1 MVLRSLLWCSGGLL
15 KIEDILPFFPDFVT
29 IDKFQGPI
37 QHSLEVYNKQ
47 IENLKVQMDEA
58 TDIADAL
65 RQDIKMLEC
74 RTAVV
79 NLDEPCCH
87 CGASLGESAKV
98 SGLPRGG
105 SLPPYFVFP
114 SGLVFHGVCL
124 CKEVL
129 ELVGPRKKTKILQL
143 MQELS
148 EVCKE

>member
-1 MVLRSLLWCSGGLL
+1 MTVCLCLFTGGLL

-65 RQDIKMLEC
+65 RLDIK
-74 RTAVV
+74 V
-79 NLDEPCCH
+79 LDSRAATVSYDQPCCY
-87 CGASLGESAKV
+87 CGAAIGDSARI
-98 SGLPRGG
+98 SGLPCGG
-105 SLPPYFVFP
+105 SLQQLFAFP

-124 CKEVL
+124 CKVVL
-129 ELVGPRKKTKILQL
+129 ELVGDRKQQRILGL
-143 MQELS
+143 MTQLS
-148 EVCKE
+148 EV